1 MNKAILFILL
11 LMSQLV
17 FAGNSVSYLGL
28 NGPVKCYKVNS
39 QVLYFDEAGYLTHAD
54 RCRPEDIRLS
64 WKECYKHVLDESG
77 NLIKTYIAKTAPPF
91 VEKAMSDSV
100 VYTPKTTVVYPPK
113 PKNNSF
119 IDDFYKNKIG
129 KCRKELRL
137 SDDDTARYYY
147 KKGILDHTEHHYRGV
162 TFVVKYYYKAKSD
175 SLEKV
180 KISFLGKRSIHSI
193 LDGKGNTM
201 KYYEK
206 NGDAICDDQYSYY
219 DDGRVKQK
227 TMYHRNYYVSWD
239 ISDIDCVITYIY
251 DDWKN
256 LVKEEWYHKDSK
268 KTSVVEYEVEYY

>member
-11 LMSQLV
+11 LLSQLV
-17 FAGNSVSYLGL
+17 FAGNSVSCLGL

-77 NLIKTYIAKTAPPF
+77 NLIKTYIAKTEPPF
-91 VEKAMSDSV
+91 VEEAMSDS
-100 VYTPKTTVVYPPK
+100 VVYPPK

-129 KCRKELRL
+129 KCRKESRL
-137 SDDDTARYYY
+137 YDGVSANFYY
-147 KKGILDHTEHHYRGV
+147 KKGILDRIEYLDSEV
-162 TFVVKYYYKAKSD
+162 PYVVKYYYKAKSD